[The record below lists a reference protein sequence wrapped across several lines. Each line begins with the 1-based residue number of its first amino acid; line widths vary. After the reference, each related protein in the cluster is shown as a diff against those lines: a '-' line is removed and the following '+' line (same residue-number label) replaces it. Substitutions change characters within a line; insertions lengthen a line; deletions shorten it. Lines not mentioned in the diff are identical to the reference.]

1 MSTIVSSFNGRVEI
15 MKKKGENISTS
26 SPIWWDF
33 GMMPPKCGGPVI
45 TFIGACRRKMFNKFG
60 IKVVVE
66 VVHFGGGYVRSIGR
80 TSFTRQRLISFISS
94 CFVFSSRERSSLL
107 VVVVLPPLTAETSLQ
122 RIKYLFS
129 RCFNNITY

>member
-1 MSTIVSSFNGRVEI
+1 

-60 IKVVVE
+60 IKVVVVE
-66 VVHFGGGYVRSIGR
+66 VVHFGGAVMSGQSAELHLHVSA
-80 TSFTRQRLISFISS
+80 SFLSF
-94 CFVFSSRERSSLL
+94 LL
-107 VVVVLPPLTAETSLQ
+107 VASSSAVESD
-122 RIKYLFS
+122 R
-129 RCFNNITY
+129 RCLL